1 MSEMVHVADVGE
13 IPAGTGK
20 EVTVGE
26 RVIAIFNVDGS
37 FHALDGICRH
47 AGGPLGQGPLSG
59 NIITCP
65 WHGWQFDVCTG
76 RHCLTERIQQDV
88 FRVEVR
94 DGGVFLEIEEGL
106 PADED

>member
-1 MSEMVHVADVGE
+1 MSEMVRVAGVDE

-20 EVTVGE
+20 EFTVGE
-26 RVIAIFNVDGS
+26 RVIAVFNVEGN

-47 AGGPLGQGPLSG
+47 SGGPLGQGPLRG
-59 NIITCP
+59 TVITCP

-76 RHCLTERIQQDV
+76 RHCLTERIQQEV

-94 DGGVFLEIEEGL
+94 EGSVFVAVDEE
-106 PADED
+106 PAVHPS

>member
-1 MSEMVHVADVGE
+1 MGEMVRVADVAE

-20 EVTVGE
+20 EITLGE
-26 RVIAIFNVDGS
+26 RVIAVFNVDGS
-37 FHALDGICRH
+37 FHAIDGICRH

-59 NIITCP
+59 TVVTCP

-88 FRVEVR
+88 YRVEVR
-94 DGGVFLEIEEGL
+94 DGGVFLEREAEGL
-106 PADED
+106 AD

>member
-1 MSEMVHVADVGE
+1 MNEMVRVADVAE
-13 IPAGTGK
+13 IPVGTGK
-20 EVTVGE
+20 EVTLRD
-26 RVIAIFNVDGS
+26 RVIAVFNVDGS

-47 AGGPLGQGPLSG
+47 SGGPLGQGPLSG

-94 DGGVFLEIEEGL
+94 DGGVFLEIEEDRSVD
-106 PADED
+106 AD